1 MKRFWILAMPLVALS
16 LTVGCGG
23 GGGSATV
30 PVQQDELAKWNA
42 ENPSP
47 PETPVDEPAP

>member
-1 MKRFWILAMPLVALS
+1 MKNLSWMMLFVLSLS

-23 GGGSATV
+23 TTAPA
-30 PVQQDELAKWNA
+30 PVAEQDELAKYAA

-47 PETPVDEPAP
+47 PETPVD